1 MPVLDSGGER
11 IARQARLISS
21 VTSRVNFMRLCHW
34 ALVLA
39 IASIALPARAETCKY
54 VDEEGRVIYSN
65 TPNNPPKGAK
75 MVKCFSDPVP
85 APTPA
90 PQQSKPESGRDGFPK
105 VDGQTQKKRD
115 DARQRIL
122 EKELADEQQQLEAA
136 RQKLAEEEAI
146 RTGNER
152 NYQRYL
158 DRVQPF
164 RDAVANHERNIEAI
178 KREISNLK

>member
-1 MPVLDSGGER
+1 MD
-11 IARQARLISS
+11 
-21 VTSRVNFMRLCHW
+21 
-34 ALVLA
+34 
-39 IASIALPARAETCKY
+39 
-54 VDEEGRVIYSN
+54 DEGRVIYSN

-75 MVKCFSDPVP
+75 KVRCFSDP
-85 APTPA
+85 APRPA
-90 PQQSKPESGRDGFPK
+90 PQESKPQSGAREGFPK

-115 DARQRIL
+115 DERRHIL

-136 RQKLAEEEAI
+136 RQKLAEQEAI
-146 RTGNER
+146 RTGDER

-178 KREISNLK
+178 RREISNLK